1 MCVIAKRHSFH
12 PNEETTMTNADT
24 QQKDAAL
31 REIFTKMDAHQAQ
44 EIRDAY
50 YKAVEGLY
58 ALAETLEIAD
68 AQQTPTAGPLLEE
81 HYLAVAAIDAMKKS
95 RLGAVL

>member
-1 MCVIAKRHSFH
+1 
-12 PNEETTMTNADT
+12 MTNADT
-24 QQKDAAL
+24 QQKDVSL

-50 YKAVEGLY
+50 YKTVEGLY

-68 AQQTPTAGPLLEE
+68 AQQTAIAGPLLEE
-81 HYLAVAAIDAMKKS
+81 HYLAVEAIEAMKKS